1 MKTFQTASI
10 CDVIDVT
17 LYKFNY
23 YDNLIWTKCLNQ
35 IDYAIVNQDSILIT
49 PRQLMALFEYNFES
63 DLRKLEATTDDLI
76 HRDAS
81 SLYFLDKIL
90 KDFSRLK
97 WIKLTLSKSRHF
109 SRATE
114 INGNRTIR
122 YSFKILKTT
131 LRLNEVFEPNQ
142 IAKVNPILNEI
153 GLIGDTQYNRI
164 SVHMLIT
171 RIDAAINGG
180 ADLSDEEVELLASI
194 IELVE
199 YKVEQDNPELLLV
212 TDW

>member
-35 IDYAIVNQDSILIT
+35 LDYAIVNEDSILIT
-49 PRQLMALFEYNFES
+49 PSQLIALFEQNFES
-63 DLRKLEATTDDLI
+63 ELRKLEATTTDLI
-76 HRDAS
+76 HRDAN

-90 KDFSRLK
+90 TDFSRLK

-109 SRATE
+109 SRVTE
-114 INGNRTIR
+114 VNSNRTIR

-131 LRLNEVFEPNQ
+131 LRLNEVFEPDQ
-142 IAKVNPILNEI
+142 IAKINPILKEI
-153 GLIGDTQYNRI
+153 GLIDSKQYSRV

-171 RIDAAINGG
+171 RLDAAINGG
-180 ADLSDEEVELLASI
+180 MDLSDEEVELLASI

>member
-23 YDNLIWTKCLNQ
+23 YDNLIWAKCLNQ
-35 IDYAIVNQDSILIT
+35 LDYAIVNEDSILIT
-49 PRQLMALFEYNFES
+49 PSQLIALFESNFES
-63 DLRKLEATTDDLI
+63 ELRKLEATTADLI
-76 HRDAS
+76 HRDAN

-90 KDFSRLK
+90 TDFSRLK

-109 SRATE
+109 SRVTE
-114 INGNRTIR
+114 VNSNRTIR

-131 LRLNEVFEPNQ
+131 LRLNEVFEPDQ
-142 IAKVNPILNEI
+142 IVKINPILKEI
-153 GLIGDTQYNRI
+153 GLIDNKQYSRV

-171 RIDAAINGG
+171 RLDAAINGG
-180 ADLSDEEVELLASI
+180 MDLSDEEVELLASI

>member
-35 IDYAIVNQDSILIT
+35 LDYAIVNDDSILIT
-49 PRQLMALFEYNFES
+49 PRQLIALFEHNFES
-63 DLRKLEATTDDLI
+63 ELRKLEATTSDLI
-76 HRDAS
+76 HRDAN

-90 KDFSRLK
+90 TDFTRLK

-131 LRLNEVFEPNQ
+131 LRLNEVFEPDQ
-142 IAKVNPILNEI
+142 IARINPILKEM
-153 GLIGDTQYNRI
+153 GLINNKQYNRI

-171 RIDAAINGG
+171 RVDAAINGG
-180 ADLSDEEVELLASI
+180 MDLSDDDVELLASM